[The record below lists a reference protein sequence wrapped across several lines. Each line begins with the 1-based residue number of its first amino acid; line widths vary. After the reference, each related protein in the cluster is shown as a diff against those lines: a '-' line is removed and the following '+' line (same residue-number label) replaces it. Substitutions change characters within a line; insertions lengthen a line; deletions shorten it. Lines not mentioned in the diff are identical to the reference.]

1 MTQFCLECGV
11 ANADDADLCR
21 ACGKAL
27 QISPQQRR
35 EGVAFV
41 LNELETLK
49 RDMTLP
55 GYVYSKLRR
64 RYLTE
69 LAPAPE
75 QAAPSFISVAEGLSP
90 QPPPSPRPAAP
101 AAAAP
106 SAGPSWL
113 AEQQANLLL
122 YLGAFLIV
130 IAALI
135 LVGYSEDAIGGAIKM
150 SLLVVY
156 TLLFLATGFICMRF
170 QQVRQAGVVFFAVG
184 ALMVPLNF
192 VGAYVF
198 FFADEDMDP
207 TGLWLAGSL
216 NSALFYGAV
225 AMLGISRWYSVP
237 AVAAVVSAFAALLVL
252 VDAPPEAYPA
262 CSVAVAALLAAPS
275 LLKLGK
281 VSDVF
286 GTAGRWAAHIVV
298 PGAIC
303 FSVGWAEPN
312 AGLWLNIS
320 LTAAVFYG
328 AAAFLGVGWLYAIP
342 TVAALGSALGA
353 ILVLADAP
361 AEAYPMSFAAL
372 GLLLTAPSLLK
383 MGRVS
388 EVFADTG
395 QIAAHAAVPA
405 VVIAALR
412 MTELELDTRAYLPLT
427 GVLATLF
434 YGAQAFWA
442 SRRKPEFEP
451 YLSVAALGV
460 AGGTAVSLVYAL
472 DLGREWYGPAVAIVG
487 WLYAGASEGFGPR
500 WFGQRYLGWMA
511 LAAITVSWLAFE
523 GLYADFSRQGAGVHF
538 AAVVLYLVAARLSK
552 LDTPLSAPTDSRE
565 DARVYRLPLTVPL
578 IYAAGVALFGGF
590 FHLLASLPAAETAG
604 ESDLAWP
611 YFGLSLAVA
620 AVAATMRWWWPA
632 VRPHAYVIALA
643 ISMFVL
649 LSSLEQEGS
658 LALALALYTGL
669 SLALVLWEQEALV
682 LPIPAAYG
690 FFAVLAAWRYGDT
703 PDAYLPLALSGIGCA
718 AFLGSALLRRRY
730 DTWAKVGLVLALA
743 YATSAPV
750 VGWVRLDS
758 LAQPDGFV
766 GAEHFEETL
775 LYQTSAASVFL
786 LALPVV
792 ALAWLLRRVEIAAGA
807 TVLMM
812 VALLLEIGHFRP
824 DNVQFYTAPL
834 GAYLLVGALLSSRLR
849 GLPNDL
855 RQLIVLAESLAA
867 ILIMAPSLEQSFD
880 EGAWAYGVVL
890 LGEGLGLVAV
900 AIMRRRLWLLGSAIG
915 FVVLD
920 GLHYLFFA
928 GGPAL
933 PPWAMLA
940 IAGTAVM
947 AAGTAILF
955 GRDQWT
961 RWQHAFEAWWSG
973 EQ

>member
-1 MTQFCLECGV
+1 
-11 ANADDADLCR
+11 
-21 ACGKAL
+21 
-27 QISPQQRR
+27 
-35 EGVAFV
+35 
-41 LNELETLK
+41 
-49 RDMTLP
+49 
-55 GYVYSKLRR
+55 
-64 RYLTE
+64 
-69 LAPAPE
+69 
-75 QAAPSFISVAEGLSP
+75 
-90 QPPPSPRPAAP
+90 
-101 AAAAP
+101 
-106 SAGPSWL
+106 
-113 AEQQANLLL
+113 
-122 YLGAFLIV
+122 
-130 IAALI
+130 
-135 LVGYSEDAIGGAIKM
+135 
-150 SLLVVY
+150 
-156 TLLFLATGFICMRF
+156 
-170 QQVRQAGVVFFAVG
+170 VVFFAVG

-198 FFADEDMDP
+198 FFAEEDMDP
-207 TGLWLAGSL
+207 TGLWLGGSL
-216 NSALFYGAV
+216 SSALFYGAV
-225 AMLGISRWYSVP
+225 SMLGIGRWYPFP
-237 AVAAVVSAFAALLVL
+237 ATAAVVSAFAAVLVL

-262 CSVAVAALLAAPS
+262 CSVSLAALLAAPS
-275 LLKLGK
+275 LLKMGR

-286 GTAGRWAAHIVV
+286 GTAGRWVAHIVV

-303 FSVGWAEPN
+303 FSVAWAEPN
-312 AGLWLNIS
+312 ARLWLNIS
-320 LTAAVFYG
+320 LTAAGFY
-328 AAAFLGVGWLYAIP
+328 AAAALLGVGRLYAIP
-342 TVAALGSALGA
+342 TVIALGSALGA

-361 AEAYPMSFAAL
+361 AEAYPPSFAAL
-372 GLLLTAPSLLK
+372 ALLLAVPSMLNL
-383 MGRVS
+383 GRVS
-388 EVFADTG
+388 EVFAETG
-395 QIAAHAAVPA
+395 QIAAHALIP
-405 VVIAALR
+405 VVAIASLQI
-412 MTELELDTRAYLPLT
+412 TESDVDTRAYLPLT
-427 GVLATLF
+427 GALAMLF
-434 YGAQAFWA
+434 YGAQAYWA
-442 SRRKPEFEP
+442 SRRRPEFEP

-511 LAAITVSWLAFE
+511 LATITISWLFFE
-523 GLYADFSRQGAGVHF
+523 GLYADFPRQGAGVHF
-538 AAVVLYLVAARLSK
+538 AAVVLYLVAARLSRIEF
-552 LDTPLSAPTDSRE
+552 PLYGLM
-565 DARVYRLPLTVPL
+565 DANEEAHVYRLPLTVPL
-578 IYAAGVALFGGF
+578 IYGAGVALFGGF

-620 AVAATMRWWWPA
+620 AVAATTRWWWPA
-632 VRPHAYVIALA
+632 VRPHAYVIALG
-643 ISMFVL
+643 ISLFVL

-669 SLALVLWEQEALV
+669 SLALVLWEQEALA

-718 AFLGSALLRRRY
+718 LFVCSALLRGKY
-730 DTWAKVGLVLALA
+730 DAWAKVGLVLALA
-743 YATSAPV
+743 YATAAPV

-758 LAQPDGFV
+758 LAQPGGFV

-786 LALPVV
+786 LALPVA

-807 TVLMM
+807 TALMM

-834 GAYLLVGALLSSRLR
+834 GAYLLLGALLSSRKR
-849 GLPNDL
+849 GLPDDL
-855 RQLIVLAESLAA
+855 RQIIVLVESLGA

-890 LGEGLGLVAV
+890 LGEGLGLLAV

-933 PPWAMLA
+933 PTWAMLA
-940 IAGTAVM
+940 LAGTAVM

-955 GRDQWT
+955 GRDQWMH
-961 RWQHAFEAWWSG
+961 WQQALEDWWSG
-973 EQ
+973 EQSHAEAG